1 MSARALGCGKS
12 AQSVLVDKKTK
23 KNFYFLSQ
31 FSTYSSQRSGN
42 VFPEVLGLDLHVTLA
57 PEADL
62 LQDPVLA
69 GRGHTEVGVYF
80 SLQKKTPGQK
90 THFSVLHSSIY

>member
-1 MSARALGCGKS
+1 LTRK
-12 AQSVLVDKKTK
+12 QK
-23 KNFYFLSQ
+23 FYFLSQ
-31 FSTYSSQRSGN
+31 FSTNSSQRSGA

-80 SLQKKTPGQK
+80 SLQNTKRVRKSILPFY
-90 THFSVLHSSIY
+90 THRSTDVQCGYKRTNWLQL